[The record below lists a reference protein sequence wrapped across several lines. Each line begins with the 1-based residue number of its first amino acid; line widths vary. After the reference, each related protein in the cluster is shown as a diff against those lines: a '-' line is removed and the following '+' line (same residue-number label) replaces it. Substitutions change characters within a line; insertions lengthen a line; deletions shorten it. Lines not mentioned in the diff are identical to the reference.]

1 MWQRRPAA
9 DWSLDIF
16 AVLKINPEGIAII
29 QPRVARHELPWEVA
43 IQSVS
48 TLKELNQRTGLP
60 GITPHHNHWR

>member
-29 QPRVARHELPWEVA
+29 QPSNGVDFGNFFLIFFNFCLARA
-43 IQSVS
+43 KGAGRS
-48 TLKELNQRTGLP
+48 GL
-60 GITPHHNHWR
+60 